1 MWTLFVISMVM
12 GQEEPKFT
20 RYGEYKTEW
29 LCRNALDDLEK
40 EFISNEDAV
49 CLLVGKDEPRL
60 DSLY

>member
-1 MWTLFVISMVM
+1 MVV

-49 CLLVGKDEPRL
+49 CLLVGKEEPRL